1 MTLLLEVFLQLFL
14 RLKYIEMKEELKVR
28 TDSLLARGLPH
39 HREREEEDT
48 AEGVGGVAHHVRQE
62 PARPG
67 VISLISLADN
77 CPGEVQPE
85 EEVGQ

>member
-1 MTLLLEVFLQLFL
+1 MT
-14 RLKYIEMKEELKVR
+14 EELKVR
-28 TDSLLARGLPH
+28 TDSLLAWGLPH

-48 AEGVGGVAHHVRQE
+48 AEGVGGVGRHVRQE
-62 PARPG
+62 HVVRPG

-77 CPGEVQPE
+77 CPGEVQPQ